1 MQIAAYL
8 KEKGFQN
15 VQVHHEGDADETAE
29 LNGLTYAFEYERGR
43 THSISQIIDKNSRA
57 RLLYDV
63 VFFVCLQSNER
74 TVKKAVGAPNFRPR
88 GFKLKDLI
96 DSVAEGK
103 YITEYQPTE
112 LKEPAISKIET
123 T

>member
-1 MQIAAYL
+1 VKNQTKSHYGTIMQIAAYL

-15 VQVHHEGDADETAE
+15 VQVHYEGDADVT
-29 LNGLTYAFEYERGR
+29 
-43 THSISQIIDKNSRA
+43 IDKNSRTK
-57 RLLYDV
+57 LLYDV

-74 TVKKAVGAPNFRPR
+74 TVKKAVGAPNCRPK

-96 DSVAEGK
+96 DAVAEGK

-112 LKEPAISKIET
+112 LKEPIISEIEVT
-123 T
+123 